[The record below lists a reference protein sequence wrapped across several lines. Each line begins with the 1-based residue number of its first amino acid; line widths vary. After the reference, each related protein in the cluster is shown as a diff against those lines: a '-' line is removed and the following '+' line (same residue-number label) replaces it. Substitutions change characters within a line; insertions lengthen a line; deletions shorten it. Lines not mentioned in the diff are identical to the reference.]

1 MKIALAQINPKIG
14 DLTGNLNK
22 MLEFIKNSR
31 DADIIVFPELCIT
44 GYPPRDL
51 LDFESFVDD
60 NISALQKIID
70 HTEEKAVICGFIDK
84 NPQNVGKKYLNTA
97 AFIHNGEIIARH
109 NKCLLPFYD
118 VFDETRYFAA
128 GQKVEKI
135 EFRGKTISLTVCED
149 LWNDKDYWHRP
160 LYTLNPADLLEGSDI
175 IINISASPYWLD
187 KEKERFEIFSAI
199 AKKNRSHLVYVN
211 QVGANDDLLFDG
223 ASFVFDAKGG
233 LKALAPDF
241 EEAMIFY
248 DTEKSSGEIFNNSKC
263 VEESLTKALTLG
275 LRDYCSKVG
284 FKKVILGLSGGIDS
298 SLTAAIA
305 VRALG
310 SENVTGITMPSMYS
324 SKGSV
329 EDSEKL
335 AQNLG
340 IKCVNQPITGIFNS
354 YTENLQKDEGIL
366 GDLAEE
372 NLQARIRA
380 NILMIHSNRY
390 GYLLLSTGNKSE
402 LSVGYCTLYG
412 DMAGGL
418 NLLADVPKDMVYKLS
433 NYINTES
440 GREIIPQSVIDKPPS
455 AELRPNQKDQDTL
468 PPYEVL
474 DGILKL
480 YVEQNKTADEIAEV
494 YPKETVVD
502 IIKKINSSEYKR
514 RQATL
519 GLKVTSKAFGSGRR
533 FPIVQGYDFRIG
545 RIKDEQRV

>member
-14 DLTGNLNK
+14 ALKANLK
-22 MLEFIKNSR
+22 KIIEFINKSG
-31 DADIIVFPELCIT
+31 DSDIIVFPELCIT

-51 LDFESFVDD
+51 LDFDSFVDD
-60 NISALQKIID
+60 NIFALQKIID
-70 HTEEKAVICGFIDK
+70 HSKDKAVVCGFIDK
-84 NPQNVGKKYLNTA
+84 NPDKVGKKYFNTA
-97 AFIHNGEIIARH
+97 AFICDGEIIGRH

-118 VFDETRYFAA
+118 VFDETRYFEA
-128 GQKVEKI
+128 GKTVQKIK
-135 EFRGKTISLTVCED
+135 FKGKTISITVCED
-149 LWNDKDYWHRP
+149 LWNDKDIWHRP
-160 LYTLNPADLLEGSDI
+160 LYSINPADELEGSDI
-175 IINISASPYWLD
+175 IINISASPYWLN
-187 KEKERFEIFSAI
+187 KEKERFEIFSGI
-199 AKKNRSHLVYVN
+199 AKKNKAHLIYVN

-223 ASFVFDAKGG
+223 ASFVFDPKGN

-241 EEAMIFY
+241 AESLVIY
-248 DTEKSSGEIFNNSKC
+248 DTEKSSGKIANNSKC
-263 VEESLTKALTLG
+263 EEESLTKALTLG
-275 LRDYCSKVG
+275 LKDYCAKVG

-310 SENVTGITMPSMYS
+310 SKNVTGITMPSMYS

-335 AQNLG
+335 ARNLD
-340 IKCVNQPITGIFNS
+340 IKCLNRPITDIFNS
-354 YTENLQKDEGIL
+354 YIDNLQQEQGII

-380 NILMIHSNRY
+380 NILMMYSNRF

-433 NYINTES
+433 NYINSEK
-440 GREIIPQSVIDKPPS
+440 EIIPQSVITKPPS
-455 AELRPNQKDQDTL
+455 AELRPNQTDQDTL
-468 PPYEVL
+468 PPYEIL
-474 DGILKL
+474 DCILKA
-480 YVEQNKTADEIAEV
+480 YVEENKTADEISKV
-494 YPKETVVD
+494 YPGEIVVD

-519 GLKVTSKAFGSGRR
+519 GLKVTSRAFGSGRR
-533 FPIVQGYDFRIG
+533 FPIVQGYDFRMG
-545 RIKDEQRV
+545 KYKLD

>member
-1 MKIALAQINPKIG
+1 M
-14 DLTGNLNK
+14 
-22 MLEFIKNSR
+22 
-31 DADIIVFPELCIT
+31 
-44 GYPPRDL
+44 
-51 LDFESFVDD
+51 
-60 NISALQKIID
+60 
-70 HTEEKAVICGFIDK
+70 
-84 NPQNVGKKYLNTA
+84 
-97 AFIHNGEIIARH
+97 
-109 NKCLLPFYD
+109 
-118 VFDETRYFAA
+118 
-128 GQKVEKI
+128 
-135 EFRGKTISLTVCED
+135 
-149 LWNDKDYWHRP
+149 
-160 LYTLNPADLLEGSDI
+160 
-175 IINISASPYWLD
+175 
-187 KEKERFEIFSAI
+187 
-199 AKKNRSHLVYVN
+199 
-211 QVGANDDLLFDG
+211 FDG

-380 NILMIHSNRY
+380 NILMIYSNRY